1 MSNTCTSH
9 SENLDCF
16 AKFIYT
22 DKDAVLIA
30 KSNDFGTSLYIGDEL
45 DNLDGYYIR
54 AQDVFVKSRYMNV
67 KYDRDDKSMTISFLE
82 SDDIEECDVYDTA
95 EEDDGFEDDGGE
107 EEEDE
112 GSIMN

>member
-1 MSNTCTSH
+1 MSNTCTSN

-54 AQDVFVKSRYMNV
+54 AQVVCVKGKHMNV
-67 KYDRDDKSMTISFLE
+67 RCDSDDKSITITFLE
-82 SDDIEECDVYDTA
+82 MDETEECDVYDTA
-95 EEDDGFEDDGGE
+95 EEDDGFEDYGGGE
-107 EEEDE
+107 E
-112 GSIMN
+112 GSLMN